1 MNMTAKQVAI
11 MAMSAALYAVF
22 FILSKLVPGLPS
34 FTVLYLPV
42 ILLGV
47 FPIWFGWSG
56 LAGSMIGAA
65 IGGILT
71 ENLGFMA
78 WAESVCTLII
88 YLLNWLLIS
97 KIAAEARTK
106 KGLAILFAVYAGT
119 LFIGTTYI
127 LWQLSALGIFPIDVV
142 YATLLPTYALN
153 LPIMLIVCPIL
164 IRRISPKLKNGGMYS
179 GTFWEWRSRRKTQA

>member
-1 MNMTAKQVAI
+1 MKMNMTAKQVAI

-47 FPIWFGWSG
+47 FSIWFGWSG

-106 KGLAILFAVYAGT
+106 KGSQEKG
-119 LFIGTTYI
+119 
-127 LWQLSALGIFPIDVV
+127 S
-142 YATLLPTYALN
+142 
-153 LPIMLIVCPIL
+153 
-164 IRRISPKLKNGGMYS
+164 
-179 GTFWEWRSRRKTQA
+179 